1 MFPLSRGVSAASD
14 WDLVSRSSQD
24 VREKSREEETL
35 KGGRKGRFWKGRRKE
50 EMGAGMSNCRENRE
64 DVMAFIE

>member
-1 MFPLSRGVSAASD
+1 MCQLLLIGILFLGLLKMSER
-14 WDLVSRSSQD
+14 
-24 VREKSREEETL
+24 SREEETL
-35 KGGRKGRFWKGRRKE
+35 KGGREGRFWKGRRKE

>member
-1 MFPLSRGVSAASD
+1 MSAVSD

-24 VREKSREEETL
+24 VGEKRREEEAL
-35 KGGRKGRFWKGRRKE
+35 KGGREGRFWKGRRKE
-50 EMGAGMSNCRENRE
+50 EMWAGMSNCRENRE